1 MTEKN
6 PKSEK
11 FKDLMYAMYLISH
24 SDKKCKAEHSIVNNR
39 NEYYIQLH

>member
-6 PKSEK
+6 PKSAK

-24 SDKKCKAEHSIVNNR
+24 SDKKCKAELSTTEMNTISS
-39 NEYYIQLH
+39 YIN